1 MNLRS
6 FLIVLSGIVII
17 SSCRK
22 NDAAVGKGGSAED
35 KLKDSAVA
43 IARDIYLWNTRIPAD
58 FNGRSYDDP
67 DKIMM
72 AIRQYSLEPGFTEPV
87 DHYSFGI
94 RKSEWDNVSSGIA
107 SDFGLSAFFFSD
119 DDLRVRSVVNG
130 SPAGLAG
137 IRRGWKMIKV
147 AGSTDINSDNAD
159 FLAQKIYGSTSTAFT
174 FERPDGSD
182 VDVTL
187 QAATYQED
195 PIYLDTVYDAGAKK
209 AGYLVFNSFL
219 GDTGAVKERFQ
230 QIFQKFADNGVTD
243 MIVDLRYNGGGYVDL
258 QATLANYLVKPSAD
272 GSIMMN
278 EEFNSNYTALNT
290 TARFKKLG
298 PLNIN
303 NVFFIVS
310 ENTASASELLINNLK
325 PYMNVKLV
333 GPEATYGKPVGFFP
347 IGVGDWYVFPVSFRS
362 TNGMGSG
369 NYFDGIAVD
378 NVVEDG
384 LDKDWGDRNES
395 SLASTLQYISTGAFA
410 VRPVSPGLNSTL
422 ETFKNLANSKLNKRF
437 KGAIETAR

>member
-1 MNLRS
+1 M
-6 FLIVLSGIVII
+6 LSGIVII

-22 NDAAVGKGGSAED
+22 NDAVADKGGSQDD

-43 IARDIYLWNTRIPAD
+43 IARDIYLWNDQIPSD
-58 FNGRSYDDP
+58 FNGRLYDDP
-67 DKIMM
+67 DKVMM
-72 AIRQYSLEPGFTEPV
+72 AIRQYSQEPGFTDPV

-94 RKSEWDNVSSGIA
+94 KKTDWDNVSSGIA
-107 SDFGLSAFFFSD
+107 SDFGLNAFFFSGN
-119 DDLRVRSVVNG
+119 DLRVRSVVSG
-130 SPAGLAG
+130 SPAALAG

-147 AGSTDINSDNAD
+147 AGSTDISTDNAD
-159 FLAQKIYGSTSTAFT
+159 FLSEKIYGSSSTAFT
-174 FERPDGSD
+174 FEKPDGSD
-182 VDVTL
+182 VDISL
-187 QAATYQED
+187 QAATYQD
-195 PIYLDTVYDAGAKK
+195 NPIYLDTVYDAGAKK

-219 GDTGAVKERFQ
+219 GDTAVVKNRFQ
-230 QIFQKFADNGVTD
+230 QIFQKFVDKGVTD

-258 QATLANYLVKPSAD
+258 QATLANYLVKPDAD

-290 TARFKKLG
+290 TTKFRKLG

-303 NVFFIVS
+303 NIFFIVS
-310 ENTASASELLINNLK
+310 ENTASASELLINNLE

-378 NVVEDG
+378 NVAADG
-384 LDKDWGDRNES
+384 LDKDWGDTNES
-395 SLASTLQYISTGAFA
+395 ALASVLQYISTGSFA
-410 VRPVSPGLNSTL
+410 VNPVSPGLNSTL
-422 ETFKNLANSKLNKRF
+422 GTFKSLANSKLNKRF
-437 KGAIETAR
+437 IGAIETAR

>member
-22 NDAAVGKGGSAED
+22 NDAVGDKGDSQDD

-43 IARDIYLWNTRIPAD
+43 IARDIYLWNTQIPSD
-58 FNGRSYDDP
+58 FDGQSYDDP

-72 AIRQYSLEPGFTEPV
+72 AIRQYSQEPGFADPV

-94 RKSEWDNVSSGIA
+94 KKSEWNNVSSGIA
-107 SDFGLSAFFFSD
+107 SDFGLNAFFFSD
-119 DDLRVRSVVNG
+119 NDLRVRSVVAG
-130 SPAGLAG
+130 SPAGMAG
-137 IRRGWKMIKV
+137 IRRGWKMVKV
-147 AGSTDINSDNAD
+147 AGSSDINADNAD
-159 FLAQKIYGSTSTAFT
+159 FLSEKIYGSPSTSFT
-174 FERPDGSD
+174 FEKPDGSD
-182 VDVTL
+182 VDITL
-187 QAATYQED
+187 QAAIYQD
-195 PIYLDTVYDAGAKK
+195 NPIYLDTIYNAGSKK

-219 GDTGAVKERFQ
+219 GDTAVVKAKFQ
-230 QIFQKFADNGVTD
+230 QIFQEFADKGVTD

-258 QATLANYLVKPSAD
+258 QATLANYLVKSAAD

-290 TARFKKLG
+290 TAKFKKLG

-362 TNGMGSG
+362 TNGLGSG

-378 NVVEDG
+378 NVAPDG
-384 LDKDWGDRNES
+384 LDRDWGDSNES
-395 SLASTLQYISTGAFA
+395 SLASVLQYISSGSFA
-410 VRPVSPGLNSTL
+410 VRPISRGLNSTL
-422 ETFKNLANSKLNKRF
+422 ETFKSLANSKLNKRF
-437 KGAIETAR
+437 IGAIENSK